1 MNLRVKEYLVL
12 VAAVASVVV
21 AFVFAFNGSAREPSA
36 DGNAKPAVA
45 EVGETNIP
53 DELILPEEIV
63 AAVSDPS
70 LEDIELDLGDDFV
83 PSGPTLT
90 RERVKAPRP
99 AMKKFSCAGQIC
111 IDADTGK
118 VLSAR
123 NANVPHPPASVTKLM
138 TIFVVLDAVKDGKI
152 GLSDSVKASL
162 RAQNMGG
169 TQVHLAA
176 GEVNTVDDLLY
187 ALMLQS
193 ANDAAVALAEKV
205 SGNVETFVDAMNA
218 KARDLGL
225 TQTKF
230 STPHGLPVSKQ
241 ERKAGKRPDMTTA
254 SDLAQLSRALIKT
267 HPDIFRYSA
276 AKTKV
281 FREHRL
287 DVKPL
292 PMGNHNALLR
302 TFPGC
307 DGLKTGWTNAGA
319 SIVTTAS
326 RGHRRVIAVVLGGIV
341 PGAQKGSVDAK
352 TSQRERNQRA
362 AELMFEGLKELD
374 VLKYEPTPEV
384 SRR

>member
-1 MNLRVKEYLVL
+1 MKLRVKEYIVL
-12 VAAVASVVV
+12 VVAVSSVVA
-21 AFVFAFNGSAREPSA
+21 AFVFAFNGSAATP
-36 DGNAKPAVA
+36 DGETGAGPVVAKVAVPDVPAVP
-45 EVGETNIP
+45 V
-53 DELILPEEIV
+53 LPEEILT
-63 AAVSDPS
+63 A
-70 LEDIELDLGDDFV
+70 LEDSSIEDVVLDSGNDFV
-83 PSGPTLT
+83 PGVPVPA
-90 RERVKAPRP
+90 RKPVKPPRP
-99 AMKKFSCAGQIC
+99 AMKNFSCAGQIC
-111 IDADTGK
+111 IDAETGN
-118 VLSAR
+118 VLSSR

-138 TIFVVLDAVKDGKI
+138 TIFVVFDAVKSGKV

-176 GEVNTVDDLLY
+176 GEVNSVDDLLY

-205 SGNVETFVDAMNA
+205 SGSVEAFVDEMNA
-218 KARDLGL
+218 KARELGL
-225 TQTKF
+225 AQTKF
-230 STPHGLPVSKQ
+230 SSPHGLPVSKK
-241 ERKAGKRPDMTTA
+241 ERKAGKQPDMTTA
-254 SDLAQLSRALIKT
+254 SDLAKLSRALIKT
-267 HPDIFRYSA
+267 HPDVFRYSA
-276 AKTKV
+276 AKTRM

-302 TFPGC
+302 SFPGC

-341 PGAQKGSVDAK
+341 SGAQKGSVDAK

-362 AELMFEGLKELD
+362 AELMYEGLKKLD
-374 VLKYEPTPEV
+374 VLKYEPTPENGK
-384 SRR
+384 